1 MKKNN
6 LILLISFLILLI
18 VAVILFFTRY
28 EIKKIDSNGKSKLV
42 IEQKKST
49 LDVLR
54 DFAVNDTAAVNKI
67 FLVDKKNNE
76 ILLERQNKDTW
87 TVNNKYTAR
96 KDLMDVLL
104 ETIARIE
111 VANPVPKSKQD
122 YVLRDLAAN
131 GVKCEIYQDDKLNKV
146 YYIGGV
152 TQNNMGT
159 YMLIEN
165 SAAAFEVFLPGFS
178 GYLTTRFSTNLME
191 WRNRKAFRYDLDDI
205 AEIEIEYP
213 QSPDQSFRVK
223 NHGLNDYTIEKIPS
237 QEPVNDFDTIEVKM
251 LISRFKNVGFEYFLP
266 PDEQA
271 DKIDSLNSLQPI
283 SIFRVTDNKQET
295 RELKCYCKPNF
306 KQLMDD
312 DGNAYP
318 YDIHRLYGV
327 INDEVVVMQYRTI
340 DPLSVKLQ
348 NVHRKDDETR

>member
-1 MKKNN
+1 
-6 LILLISFLILLI
+6 
-18 VAVILFFTRY
+18 
-28 EIKKIDSNGKSKLV
+28 
-42 IEQKKST
+42 
-49 LDVLR
+49 
-54 DFAVNDTAAVNKI
+54 
-67 FLVDKKNNE
+67 
-76 ILLERQNKDTW
+76 NKDTW
-87 TVNNKYTAR
+87 TVNEKYTVR
-96 KDLMDVLL
+96 KDLMDILL
-104 ETIARIE
+104 ETIRRID
-111 VANPVPKSKQD
+111 VANPVPKAKQD
-122 YVLRDLAAN
+122 YVLRDLAVN
-131 GVKCEIYQDDKLNKV
+131 GIKCEIYQDDKLKKV

-178 GYLTTRFSTNLME
+178 GYLTTRYNTNLKE
-191 WRNRKAFRYDLDDI
+191 WRSRKAFLYDPDDI

-213 QSPDQSFRVK
+213 QSPDQSFRIK

-237 QEPVNDFDTIEVKM
+237 GKPVTDFDTIEVKM

-266 PDEQA
+266 SDEQSN
-271 DKIDSLNSLQPI
+271 KLDSLNSLQPV
-283 SIFRVTDNKQET
+283 SIFRVTDNEQET
-295 RELKCYCKPNF
+295 RELKCYRRPNF

-312 DGNAYP
+312 DGNVYP

-348 NVHRKDDETR
+348 TVHRDAEK